1 VAVETQTIPWN
12 WYVSPDVLAREQERI
27 FRSAWHYA
35 GPAEWLGEP
44 GAYAS
49 CRAGDAPL
57 VVVRGR
63 DGELRAFAN
72 VCRHR
77 GSELVAGRGRR
88 ETLQCPYHAWTYD
101 LDGRLRAAPRSQRE
115 ASFDGDELSLRPAR
129 VETWGPFVFVC
140 ADLDADPLAAAL
152 GRLPELLE
160 RGGVPLGELRFRRRV
175 DYGLAA
181 NWKIAI
187 ENFLECYHCA
197 VAHPGFSRLVNVDP
211 DAYLLEEKDGLW
223 SQYGEAREGSGS
235 CQFHLVWP
243 SLKVN
248 VYPGFAN
255 LSIGPL
261 WPDDAERSS
270 GFLDYFF
277 GPDVGDDEVAELIA
291 FDDQVGREDS
301 ALVESVQRGV
311 RSGLVERG
319 RLLLDSEHL
328 IAGFQERLR
337 ECLE

>member
-1 VAVETQTIPWN
+1 MRAQTIPWA
-12 WYVSPDVLAREQERI
+12 WYVSPGVLTREQERI

-35 GPAEWLGEP
+35 GPAEWLDDP
-44 GAYAS
+44 GAYAA

-77 GSELVAGRGRR
+77 GSELVSGRGHR

-101 LDGRLRAAPRSQRE
+101 LDGRLRAAPRSERE
-115 ASFDGDELSLRPAR
+115 ASFDAEAISLRPAR

-140 ADLDADPLAAAL
+140 ADLDAAPLASAL
-152 GRLPELLE
+152 GRLPQLLE
-160 RGGVPLGELRFRRRV
+160 RGGIRLDELRFRERAE
-175 DYGLAA
+175 YGLAA
-181 NWKIAI
+181 NWKIAV
-187 ENFLECYHCA
+187 ENYLECYHCA
-197 VAHPGFSRLVNVDP
+197 VAHPGFSRLVDVAP
-211 DAYLLEEKDGLW
+211 DAYVLEGDDCVW
-223 SQYGEAREGSGS
+223 SQYGEAREGAGS

-248 VYPGFAN
+248 VYPGPAN

-261 WPDDAERSS
+261 WPDGPERCA

-277 GPDVGDDEVAELIA
+277 GPEVGDAESAELIA
-291 FDDQVGREDS
+291 FDDQVGREDA

-311 RSGLVERG
+311 RSGLVEHG

-328 IAGFQERLR
+328 VAGFQERLR
-337 ECLE
+337 GALA